1 MRYVL
6 GMNQDDAR
14 ARWDARYDKPEYH
27 FGETPNAFLQ
37 REAARLRPGMKAL
50 AVADGEGRNGVWLAR
65 QGLAVT
71 SFDLA
76 PRGVAKARALA
87 ARQGVALDMRIAEVA
102 SWTWEPATYDI
113 VAAIFI
119 QFAAPVLRAKIFA
132 GIVETLK
139 PGGLL
144 LLEGYTPRQLAYGTG
159 GPPEAAN
166 MYTEALLRDSFS
178 ALEIIELREYDAPIK
193 EGPGHDGMSA
203 LIDLVARKPHAESV
217 NRAN

>member
-1 MRYVL
+1 M
-6 GMNQDDAR
+6 DPTDAR
-14 ARWDARYDKPEYH
+14 ARWNARYDKPDYH
-27 FGETPNAFLQ
+27 FGEAPNGFL
-37 REAARLRPGMKAL
+37 ARQAWRLKPDMTAL
-50 AVADGEGRNGVWLAR
+50 AIADGEGRNGVWLAR

-76 PRGVAKARALA
+76 PKGVEKARALA
-87 ARQGVALDMRIAEVA
+87 ARHGVALDMRIADVA
-102 SWTWEPATYDI
+102 TWTWQPAAYDV

-119 QFAAPVLRAKIFA
+119 QFAAPALRARIFA

-159 GPPEAAN
+159 GPPEAEN
-166 MYTEALLRDSFS
+166 MYTDKLLRESFA
-178 ALEIIELREYDAPIK
+178 ALEILELREHDAAIK

-203 LIDLVARKPHAESV
+203 LIDLVARKP
-217 NRAN
+217 